1 MKCYE
6 EYIKSLSFFYVR
18 TRCCI
23 NFYLPV
29 KCFRASP
36 KDVKT
41 YEVCG
46 VCACEIELDVLTGQ
60 YLIKRVDLLEDAGTS
75 MNANIDMGQVEGAF
89 VMGMGY
95 FTSEQI
101 VIDENGQLLTNRTWN
116 YKPPGARDIP
126 VDFRIKF
133 PKNTPNNGG
142 VLNAKG
148 E

>member
-1 MKCYE
+1 
-6 EYIKSLSFFYVR
+6 
-18 TRCCI
+18 
-23 NFYLPV
+23 
-29 KCFRASP
+29 
-36 KDVKT
+36 VKT